1 MIALEQYTTVSY
13 KNKKIRKIKDKRK
26 HKEAL
31 QAWMFI
37 GVGFI
42 LFAVFMAYPLLKNI
56 EMAFMDYSVN
66 PNKPSTFIGLNN
78 FKKAFLSSGVL
89 GESDKFYLALRNTL
103 LCALVTVP
111 FQWFIGM
118 MLAVAI
124 ESLSKG
130 KMFYRFL
137 LYIPVISDWLVVAI
151 LFKYI
156 FQDTSGALV
165 NSILLNLHIIKEPVM
180 WLQNEWTANIVIWSL
195 CIWKG
200 IGWVMIMYTTALQD
214 LPKDIY
220 EAAEVDGA
228 TKKQSFWKI
237 TIPLLQSRT
246 YFIITSLI
254 IGAFNVL
261 LQVML
266 ITNGGPMGRTDV
278 LLNYMY
284 NKAFSSFDFGYAAAL
299 SVIMGIILIV
309 ISVFQKKI
317 TNNAKIE
324 F

>member
-1 MIALEQYTTVSY
+1 MEQYTIVSY
-13 KNKKIRKIKDKRK
+13 ENKKSRKIRDKRK
-26 HKEAL
+26 HKETL
-31 QAWMFI
+31 EAWMFI

-103 LCALVTVP
+103 LCVLVTVP

-118 MLAVAI
+118 ILAVTI

-130 KMFYRFL
+130 KMVYRFL

-165 NSILLNLHIIKEPVM
+165 NSILLNLHIIKEPIM

-237 TIPLLQSRT
+237 TVPLLKSRT

-284 NKAFSSFDFGYAAAL
+284 NKAFSSFDFGYAAAI
-299 SVIMGIILIV
+299 SMIMGAMLIA
-309 ISVFQKKI
+309 ISAIQKKI
-317 TNNAKIE
+317 TKNTEIE